1 MSIDSLLPLTILMLA
16 MFWTPGP
23 NNALLAL
30 SGLKH
35 GFRRSIPHLLGVSIG
50 FSGVL
55 LLVAFGAGGVFR
67 LYPGLAAILKWLGVV
82 LLLWLAWKIGFGGS
96 KAKSS
101 ASSERPW
108 TFLQATAFQTVNPKG
123 WVICISVISQFVTGA
138 APMREGATIFGVS
151 VLTGTSSAI
160 GWVAFGVMMQR
171 WLDTPARLR
180 MFNLAMAGLIVASV
194 GLLFLEG

>member
-1 MSIDSLLPLTILMLA
+1 MSADSLLPMTILMLA

-50 FSGVL
+50 FSGML
-55 LLVAFGAGGVFR
+55 LLVALGAGSVF
-67 LYPGLAAILKWLGVV
+67 LAYPGLAVILKWIGVV
-82 LLLWLAWKIGFGGS
+82 LLLWLAWKIGSAGKAAHAASGGD
-96 KAKSS
+96 
-101 ASSERPW
+101 RPW
-108 TFLQATAFQTVNPKG
+108 SFLQATAFQVVNPKG

-138 APMREGATIFGVS
+138 APLHEGATVFVMS

-171 WLDTPARLR
+171 WLDTAERLR
-180 MFNLAMAGLIVASV
+180 LFNLAMAGLIVASV
-194 GLLFLEG
+194 GLLFLE

>member
-1 MSIDSLLPLTILMLA
+1 MPLDSLLPLTILMLA

-35 GFRRSIPHLLGVSIG
+35 GFRRSVPHLLGVSIG
-50 FSGVL
+50 FSGML
-55 LLVAFGAGGVFR
+55 LLVALGAGGVFR
-67 LYPGLAAILKWLGVV
+67 LYPSLAAILKWVGVAF
-82 LLLWLAWKIGFGGS
+82 LLWLAWKIGSNG
-96 KAKSS
+96 KMTKSGEAS
-101 ASSERPW
+101 ARPW

-138 APMREGATIFGVS
+138 APLREGATIFAMS
-151 VLTGTSSAI
+151 ALTGTPSAI

-194 GLLFLEG
+194 GLLFLE

>member
-1 MSIDSLLPLTILMLA
+1 MPIDSLLPLTILMLA

-30 SGLKH
+30 SGLNH

-50 FSGVL
+50 FSGML
-55 LLVAFGAGGVFR
+55 LLVALGAGNVFR
-67 LYPGLAAILKWLGVV
+67 LYPGLAAMLKWVGVG
-82 LLLWLAWKIGFGGS
+82 LLLWLAWKIGTSGKMS
-96 KAKSS
+96 KSGES
-101 ASSERPW
+101 GERPW
-108 TFLQATAFQTVNPKG
+108 TFLQATAFQTINPKG

-138 APMREGATIFGVS
+138 APMREGAIIFAVS
-151 VLTGTSSAI
+151 VFTGTPSAI

-180 MFNLAMAGLIVASV
+180 IFNLAMAGLIVASV
-194 GLLFLEG
+194 GLLFLE